1 MVVVMI
7 VDERIV
13 TFLHSLEGSNGELC
27 DSIEQYAH
35 ENYVPIIRKETESL
49 LKVMVSIKKPK
60 HILEIGTAIG
70 YSAILMS
77 QVMPADCHIT
87 TIENY
92 EKRIPIALD
101 NIKKSGMEECITL
114 IEGDALSI
122 VPQLDCTFDFVFMDA
137 AKGQYMNYLEQII
150 DKVEDGGVII
160 SDNVLQEGDIVKSRF
175 IVERRNRTIHS
186 RMRDYLYRIKNMPEL
201 ETSIVPIGDGVTV
214 SVKKG
219 IRQ

>member
-1 MVVVMI
+1 
-7 VDERIV
+7 
-13 TFLHSLEGSNGELC
+13 
-27 DSIEQYAH
+27 
-35 ENYVPIIRKETESL
+35 
-49 LKVMVSIKKPK
+49 
-60 HILEIGTAIG
+60 
-70 YSAILMS
+70 
-77 QVMPADCHIT
+77 
-87 TIENY
+87 
-92 EKRIPIALD
+92 
-101 NIKKSGMEECITL
+101 MEERITL

-122 VPQLDCTFDFVFMDA
+122 VPQLDGTFDFVFMDA

-219 IRQ
+219 IKQ